1 MYSFK
6 TADGD
11 VPTETEVK
19 QFGRDSKRSIIQSKQ
34 RRGKWILT
42 YRNTITTYSVILLA
56 AVLFTAQA
64 RI

>member
-19 QFGRDSKRSIIQSKQ
+19 QYGRDSKRSIRQSKQ
-34 RRGKWILT
+34 RRGKWV
-42 YRNTITTYSVILLA
+42 NTFLNSFTLYSPIFLA